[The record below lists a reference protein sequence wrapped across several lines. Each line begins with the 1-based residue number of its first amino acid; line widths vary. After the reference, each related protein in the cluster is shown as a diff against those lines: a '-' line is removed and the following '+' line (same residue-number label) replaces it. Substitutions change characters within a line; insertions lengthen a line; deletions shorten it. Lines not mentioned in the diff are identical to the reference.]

1 MAKALLLCE
10 CKIFKSQDSDYDTL
24 CTPTE
29 LKKIKKIRQAT
40 SVPWTLENLEHILY
54 FLEMYKE
61 VFKTASESEAIDL
74 KVVDRDELEHM
85 MAKLDYRKLGFQ
97 SKNPTTDVRGAK
109 LLGVIHLYNFIITRN
124 DEMVDMLKLYQKFPI
139 SACSLNVTYTL
150 IWHLHLNDNT
160 ENIFV
165 SPYGGLEQPV
175 FQIKQGQRRSDYI
188 AFLSLLPFFDE
199 NEPEKIL
206 MILHSYA
213 LIAIIRKWKS
223 SWKQM
228 RKTSGMTTEEYYL
241 MNFNREILPEGWRHV
256 EHLLLQRPHTMAEMD
271 FNHRQVYP

>member
-54 FLEMYKE
+54 FLKMYKE

-97 SKNPTTDVRGAK
+97 NKNPTTDVRGAK

-124 DEMVDMLKLYQKFPI
+124 DEMVDMLKLYQKAKLLIDWEAKVKFEELI
-139 SACSLNVTYTL
+139 KIMVTDELKSLN
-150 IWHLHLNDNT
+150 
-160 ENIFV
+160 
-165 SPYGGLEQPV
+165 
-175 FQIKQGQRRSDYI
+175 
-188 AFLSLLPFFDE
+188 
-199 NEPEKIL
+199 EK
-206 MILHSYA
+206 S
-213 LIAIIRKWKS
+213 
-223 SWKQM
+223 
-228 RKTSGMTTEEYYL
+228 
-241 MNFNREILPEGWRHV
+241 
-256 EHLLLQRPHTMAEMD
+256 
-271 FNHRQVYP
+271 